1 MKNRERDLEISI
13 LEDERHKTRE
23 KEHGK
28 NYLLETYLKGLPDVD
43 DKREE
48 TAAGNSDSGVHTETA
63 ASPVVNDE
71 ETALLPTIED
81 DEKLT
86 SDVNGT
92 TSKKYRRSKREHEL
106 MLEHQSTK
114 EFSSAIKE
122 EWKLDEA
129 TTSSMA
135 VAGTSSSSS
144 GGTPA
149 TIDNEVAA
157 QIDILEKLIVLNK
170 HLQREEELCVRLS
183 AKIKRYEAD
192 VTGLSETQVRDS
204 LKRVN
209 EQLESTQTEIAKMER
224 EIKASDEELESKADA
239 LKALYDELEE
249 SEIEER
255 KPTSS
260 SSSSPY
266 VVSAPDVV
274 SSTTSTTTTTTM
286 LSMPKALPPTK
297 TEKFLSLKDDG
308 LSMSREYLAENIY
321 NISKIILKSNGHPQ
335 SVMKSI
341 NQQSSVSNVATADFN
356 NFIRHNPET
365 SSNVAANAN
374 DIPLST
380 NSRQQ
385 YQQIYQMPISNG
397 NQSSMSQAQ
406 QTLMMPP
413 PMQQFNPTV
422 SSPATSSTI
431 LNNPHA
437 QCSNDTMRSSINY
450 LETINQRIQ
459 KINHLDIDIN
469 SLSNNPIIQANQ
481 YKLGPKKLLINTPN
495 MNGNLSSVNNIY
507 KRNLIFQPNAS
518 PSSSTANYGIDI
530 LDASQLGT
538 LV

>member
-1 MKNRERDLEISI
+1 
-13 LEDERHKTRE
+13 
-23 KEHGK
+23 
-28 NYLLETYLKGLPDVD
+28 LKGLPDVD
-43 DKREE
+43 DKQE
-48 TAAGNSDSGVHTETA
+48 TGTGNSDSGVHTEETA
-63 ASPVVNDE
+63 ASPVVNEE
-71 ETALLPTIED
+71 ETALLPAIED
-81 DEKLT
+81 DEKT
-86 SDVNGT
+86 TVDVN
-92 TSKKYRRSKREHEL
+92 KKYRRSKREHEL

-129 TTSSMA
+129 TSRVVET

-144 GGTPA
+144 GGNKGVAT

-192 VTGLSETQVRDS
+192 VSGLSESQVRDS

-224 EIKASDEELESKADA
+224 EIKASDEELESKTDA

-255 KPTSS
+255 KPCEAVS
-260 SSSSPY
+260 
-266 VVSAPDVV
+266 SAPDVV
-274 SSTTSTTTTTTM
+274 SSTTTMTLSSTI
-286 LSMPKALPPTK
+286 PKALPPTK

-341 NQQSSVSNVATADFN
+341 NQQNSSSFTTNNNVVAD
-356 NFIRHNPET
+356 FIRHTPENST
-365 SSNVAANAN
+365 TNSSNQLNVNAN
-374 DIPLST
+374 VNDIQSILLS
-380 NSRQQ
+380 NASQQ
-385 YQQIYQMPISNG
+385 QQVYQMPN
-397 NQSSMSQAQ
+397 NNTDFSSDMRNIQ
-406 QTLMMPP
+406 
-413 PMQQFNPTV
+413 QQFNTNIIHPPPT
-422 SSPATSSTI
+422 SLTSSLNPQQTI
-431 LNNPHA
+431 LNNPYA
-437 QCSNDTMRSSINY
+437 SCNINPSSTYNNDAMRSSINY

-459 KINHLDIDIN
+459 KINHLDMDIN

-495 MNGNLSSVNNIY
+495 INGNLSSVNNIY
-507 KRNLIFQPNAS
+507 KRNLNLQPNAS
-518 PSSSTANYGIDI
+518 PSSTANYGIDL